1 MFLLFK
7 LFIIVYN
14 LSFSHFK
21 DFHDYK
27 FGISFIFPSR
37 DWWTDLD

>member
-14 LSFSHFK
+14 LSFSHFL
-21 DFHDYK
+21 FFFFY
-27 FGISFIFPSR
+27 FFFPF
-37 DWWTDLD
+37 